1 MRKGVITGKG
11 VRDGLLLVS
20 SLSLL
25 APSRGWAHQAPAAT
39 IDPTLTA
46 FFSAW
51 SFRADVMLVLM
62 VVAAAYTCGWW
73 RLSSRG
79 HWSTARGWRPAAC
92 LTGLMALGLALLS
105 PIDRFASML
114 FTLHMVQHLLLIMV
128 AAPLLLL
135 ADPLPTVLWALPRRT
150 RRRVGRLFSREA
162 AVRQVLW
169 ILTWMPV
176 AWLVFMGNLWSW
188 HHPAAYQAAL
198 RHEVIHDLEHLTF
211 FGTALLFWWPII
223 NPAPRVHGRIHP
235 GHPTLPILYLMTATA
250 QNVVLGALIALPQR
264 VLYPFYAAAPRLW
277 GLNPLSDQAL
287 GGGIM
292 WVAAHMYLLPILL
305 IVARMLSEEERATRE
320 REAVE
325 HRQDSSAHRP
335 SPTSWAGMPPV
346 PSAQRDGVCEK

>member
-11 VRDGLLLVS
+11 VRDGVLLVS

-25 APSRGWAHQAPAAT
+25 APSRGWAHQTPAAAL
-39 IDPTLTA
+39 DLTLTA
-46 FFSAW
+46 CFSAW
-51 SFRADVMLVLM
+51 SLRGDVMLVLM

-79 HWSTARGWRPAAC
+79 HRGPAHGWQPAAY
-92 LTGLMALGLALLS
+92 LTGLTVLGLALLS

-135 ADPLPTVLWALPRRT
+135 ADPLSTFLWALPRRT
-150 RRRVGRLFSREA
+150 RYRVGRLFSREG

-176 AWLVFMGNLWSW
+176 AWLVFVGTLWAW
-188 HHPAAYQAAL
+188 HHPVAYQAAL

-211 FGTALLFWWPII
+211 FGAALLFWWPII
-223 NPAPRVHGRIHP
+223 NPAPRVHGCLHP
-235 GHPTLPILYLMTATA
+235 GHPSLHILYLMTAAA
-250 QNVVLGALIALPQR
+250 QNVVLGALLALPQR

-277 GLNPLSDQAL
+277 ELSPLNDQAL

-292 WVAAHMYLLPILL
+292 WVSAHMYLLPILL
-305 IVARMLSEEERATRE
+305 VVARLLAEEER
-320 REAVE
+320 VE
-325 HRQDSSAHRP
+325 VG
-335 SPTSWAGMPPV
+335 AGI
-346 PSAQRDGVCEK
+346 RDAP

>member
-1 MRKGVITGKG
+1 MRKSVITGQG
-11 VRDGLLLVS
+11 VKDGLLLVS

-25 APSRGWAHQAPAAT
+25 APSRGWAHQAPIAVR
-39 IDPTLTA
+39 DLTLMGFLT
-46 FFSAW
+46 SW
-51 SFRADVMLVLM
+51 NFRAEVMLVLM

-79 HWSTARGWRPAAC
+79 HWRTARGWQPAAY
-92 LTGLMALGLALLS
+92 LTGLMVLGLALLS
-105 PIDRFASML
+105 PIDRFASTL
-114 FTLHMVQHLLLIMV
+114 FTLHMVQHLLLVMV

-135 ADPLPTVLWALPRRT
+135 ADPLPAVLWALPRRT
-150 RRRVGRLFSREA
+150 RHRLGRLLRREA

-169 ILTWMPV
+169 SLTLMPV
-176 AWLVFMGNLWSW
+176 AWLVFMGTLWAW

-223 NPAPRVHGRIHP
+223 NPAPRVHGRIYH
-235 GHPTLPILYLMTATA
+235 GHPTFHILYLMTAAA

-264 VLYPFYAAAPRLW
+264 VLYPFYTTVPRLW
-277 GLNPLSDQAL
+277 GLSPLNDQAL

-305 IVARMLSEEERATRE
+305 VVARLLAEEERV
-320 REAVE
+320 AVGAGI
-325 HRQDSSAHRP
+325 RDAPQAPQDSAYEQP
-335 SPTSWAGMPPV
+335 
-346 PSAQRDGVCEK
+346 